1 MFAFVQARIAA
12 AGPAAAAAAATVA
25 AAPAFA
31 PNYATAPIEEIVVSK
46 KQNEEPVLVQQ
57 LLARSR

>member
-1 MFAFVQARIAA
+1 MSLQSVLTGKQGPGVARR
-12 AGPAAAAAAATVA
+12 
-25 AAPAFA
+25 
-31 PNYATAPIEEIVVSK
+31 PNRATASMEEILVSK